1 MTAFIVIIFV
11 FFAIV
16 SLLFLLGWH
25 SHRDSNMLGG
35 IILMVLALVIFI
47 AILLMAAQNR
57 QQENPSVR
65 VLPGIS
71 PAPEKV
77 IGS

>member
-25 SHRDSNMLGG
+25 SHRDSTFLGG
-35 IILMVLALVIFI
+35 IVLMVIAI
-47 AILLMAAQNR
+47 AILIIILILAGNR
-57 QQENPSVR
+57 FRRDNQPSALLPFQLQEFFSA
-65 VLPGIS
+65 S
-71 PAPEKV
+71 
-77 IGS
+77 